1 MSDILDKA
9 KEHFKEIDRKIIDVP
24 EWGIT
29 VYAKPL
35 TLADKRILTRNTKP
49 DDVTLFADVLIL
61 KAEDKEGKK
70 LYSLEDKQTLMRSVD
85 PEVVARVA
93 QDILSVVPVEDWLKK
108 IRSDNDLLN
117 ILHLAK
123 DLNLKLSDIMDMSV
137 NEFNLWCAF
146 YDKLNRDSKLKK

>member
-1 MSDILDKA
+1 MSDILEKA

-35 TLADKRILTRNTKP
+35 TLSDKRRLTRNTKP
-49 DDVTLFADVLIL
+49 DDVTLFADVLIQ

-70 LYSLEDKQTLMRSVD
+70 LYSLESKHTLMHEVD

-93 QDILSVVPVEDWLKK
+93 QDILSVIPVEDWLKK
-108 IRSDNDLLN
+108 NQD
-117 ILHLAK
+117 
-123 DLNLKLSDIMDMSV
+123 
-137 NEFNLWCAF
+137 
-146 YDKLNRDSKLKK
+146 

>member
-1 MSDILDKA
+1 MNDILEKA
-9 KEHFKEIDRKIIDVP
+9 KEHFKAIDRKIIDVP
-24 EWGIT
+24 EWNIT

-35 TLADKRILTRNTKP
+35 TLADKRILTRNIKP

-108 IRSDNDLLN
+108 NQD
-117 ILHLAK
+117 
-123 DLNLKLSDIMDMSV
+123 
-137 NEFNLWCAF
+137 
-146 YDKLNRDSKLKK
+146 

>member
-1 MSDILDKA
+1 MSDILEKA
-9 KEHFKEIDRKIIDVP
+9 KEHFKAIDRKIIDVP

-29 VYAKPL
+29 VYSQPL
-35 TLADKRILTRNTKP
+35 TLADKRKLSRNTSP
-49 DDVTLFADVLIL
+49 DDPTLFANVLIQ

-108 IRSDNDLLN
+108 NQ
-117 ILHLAK
+117 
-123 DLNLKLSDIMDMSV
+123 V
-137 NEFNLWCAF
+137 
-146 YDKLNRDSKLKK
+146 

>member
-9 KEHFKEIDRKIIDVP
+9 KEHFKAIDRKIIDVP
-24 EWGIT
+24 EWKIT
-29 VYAKPL
+29 IYAKPL

-93 QDILSVVPVEDWLKK
+93 QDILSVIPVEDWLKK
-108 IRSDNDLLN
+108 NQD
-117 ILHLAK
+117 
-123 DLNLKLSDIMDMSV
+123 
-137 NEFNLWCAF
+137 
-146 YDKLNRDSKLKK
+146 

>member
-9 KEHFKEIDRKIIDVP
+9 KEHFKAIDRKIIDVH

-93 QDILSVVPVEDWLKK
+93 QDILKVVPVEDWLKK
-108 IRSDNDLLN
+108 NQD
-117 ILHLAK
+117 
-123 DLNLKLSDIMDMSV
+123 
-137 NEFNLWCAF
+137 
-146 YDKLNRDSKLKK
+146 

>member
-1 MSDILDKA
+1 MSDNLEQA
-9 KEHFKEIDRKIIDVP
+9 KEHFKAIDRKIIDVP
-24 EWGIT
+24 EWKIT

-93 QDILSVVPVEDWLKK
+93 QDILSVIPVEDWLKK
-108 IRSDNDLLN
+108 NQD
-117 ILHLAK
+117 
-123 DLNLKLSDIMDMSV
+123 
-137 NEFNLWCAF
+137 
-146 YDKLNRDSKLKK
+146 

>member
-1 MSDILDKA
+1 MSDILEKA
-9 KEHFKEIDRKIIDVP
+9 KEHFKAIDRKIIDVP
-24 EWGIT
+24 EWNIT

-85 PEVVARVA
+85 SLVVERVA
-93 QDILSVVPVEDWLKK
+93 QDILSVLPVEDWLKK
-108 IRSDNDLLN
+108 NQN
-117 ILHLAK
+117 
-123 DLNLKLSDIMDMSV
+123 
-137 NEFNLWCAF
+137 
-146 YDKLNRDSKLKK
+146 

>member
-9 KEHFKEIDRKIIDVP
+9 KEHFKAIDRKIIDVP

-35 TLADKRILTRNTKP
+35 TLADKRILTRNTKA

-108 IRSDNDLLN
+108 NQD
-117 ILHLAK
+117 
-123 DLNLKLSDIMDMSV
+123 
-137 NEFNLWCAF
+137 
-146 YDKLNRDSKLKK
+146 

>member
-1 MSDILDKA
+1 MSDNLEQA
-9 KEHFKEIDRKIIDVP
+9 KEHFKAIDRKIIDVP
-24 EWGIT
+24 EWKIT
-29 VYAKPL
+29 IYAKPL

-49 DDVTLFADVLIL
+49 DDVTLFADVLFL

-108 IRSDNDLLN
+108 NQ
-117 ILHLAK
+117 
-123 DLNLKLSDIMDMSV
+123 V
-137 NEFNLWCAF
+137 
-146 YDKLNRDSKLKK
+146 

>member
-1 MSDILDKA
+1 MSDNLEQA
-9 KEHFKEIDRKIIDVP
+9 KEHFKAIDRKIIDVP
-24 EWGIT
+24 EWKIT

-85 PEVVARVA
+85 SLVVERVA
-93 QDILSVVPVEDWLKK
+93 HDILSVVPVEDWLKK
-108 IRSDNDLLN
+108 NQN
-117 ILHLAK
+117 
-123 DLNLKLSDIMDMSV
+123 
-137 NEFNLWCAF
+137 
-146 YDKLNRDSKLKK
+146 

>member
-1 MSDILDKA
+1 MSDILEKA
-9 KEHFKEIDRKIIDVP
+9 KEHFKAIDRKIIDVP
-24 EWGIT
+24 EWNIT

-70 LYSLEDKQTLMRSVD
+70 LYSLEDKQTLMKSVD

-93 QDILSVVPVEDWLKK
+93 QEILSVIPVEDWLKK
-108 IRSDNDLLN
+108 NQD
-117 ILHLAK
+117 
-123 DLNLKLSDIMDMSV
+123 
-137 NEFNLWCAF
+137 
-146 YDKLNRDSKLKK
+146 

>member
-1 MSDILDKA
+1 MSDILEQA
-9 KEHFKEIDRKIIDVP
+9 KEHFKAIDRKIIDVP

-108 IRSDNDLLN
+108 IRTAHDLLN

-146 YDKLNRDSKLKK
+146 YDKLNRDSKLKR

>member
-1 MSDILDKA
+1 MSDILEQA
-9 KEHFKEIDRKIIDVP
+9 KEHFKAIDRKIIDVP
-24 EWGIT
+24 EWKIT
-29 VYAKPL
+29 IYAKPL

-93 QDILSVVPVEDWLKK
+93 QDILSVIPVEDWLKK
-108 IRSDNDLLN
+108 NQD
-117 ILHLAK
+117 
-123 DLNLKLSDIMDMSV
+123 
-137 NEFNLWCAF
+137 
-146 YDKLNRDSKLKK
+146 

>member
-1 MSDILDKA
+1 MSDNLEQA
-9 KEHFKEIDRKIIDVP
+9 KEHFKAIDRKIIDVP
-24 EWGIT
+24 EWKIT

-108 IRSDNDLLN
+108 NQ
-117 ILHLAK
+117 
-123 DLNLKLSDIMDMSV
+123 V
-137 NEFNLWCAF
+137 
-146 YDKLNRDSKLKK
+146 

>member
-9 KEHFKEIDRKIIDVP
+9 KEHFKAIDRKIIDVP

-108 IRSDNDLLN
+108 NQVCSRPFKYPTSCKRPELETIRYNGY
-117 ILHLAK
+117 
-123 DLNLKLSDIMDMSV
+123 
-137 NEFNLWCAF
+137 E
-146 YDKLNRDSKLKK
+146 SK

>member
-9 KEHFKEIDRKIIDVP
+9 KEHFKAIDRKIIYVP
-24 EWGIT
+24 EWDIT
-29 VYAKPL
+29 VYSKPL

-49 DDVTLFADVLIL
+49 DDVTMFADVLIL

-70 LYSLEDKQTLMRSVD
+70 LYTLEDKPTLMRSVD
-85 PEVVARVA
+85 PEIVARIA
-93 QDILSVVPVEDWLKK
+93 QQILDVIPIEEWEKK
-108 IRSDNDLLN
+108 IRSDKELVN

-123 DLNLKLSDIMDMSV
+123 DLNLQLSQIMNMSV

-146 YDKLNRDSKLKK
+146 YDKLNRDSKLKR

>member
-1 MSDILDKA
+1 MSDILEKA
-9 KEHFKEIDRKIIDVP
+9 KEHFKAIDRKIIDVP
-24 EWGIT
+24 EWDIT

-108 IRSDNDLLN
+108 NQN
-117 ILHLAK
+117 
-123 DLNLKLSDIMDMSV
+123 
-137 NEFNLWCAF
+137 
-146 YDKLNRDSKLKK
+146 

>member
-1 MSDILDKA
+1 MSDNLEQA
-9 KEHFKEIDRKIIDVP
+9 KEHFKAIDRKIIDVP
-24 EWGIT
+24 EWKIT
-29 VYAKPL
+29 IYAKPL

-108 IRSDNDLLN
+108 NQ
-117 ILHLAK
+117 
-123 DLNLKLSDIMDMSV
+123 V
-137 NEFNLWCAF
+137 
-146 YDKLNRDSKLKK
+146 

>member
-1 MSDILDKA
+1 MSDILEKA
-9 KEHFKEIDRKIIDVP
+9 KEHFKAIDRKIIDVP
-24 EWGIT
+24 EWKIT

-108 IRSDNDLLN
+108 NQ
-117 ILHLAK
+117 
-123 DLNLKLSDIMDMSV
+123 V
-137 NEFNLWCAF
+137 
-146 YDKLNRDSKLKK
+146 

>member
-9 KEHFKEIDRKIIDVP
+9 KEHFKAIDRKIIDVP
-24 EWGIT
+24 EWEIT

-85 PEVVARVA
+85 PEVVAIVA

-108 IRSDNDLLN
+108 NQD
-117 ILHLAK
+117 
-123 DLNLKLSDIMDMSV
+123 
-137 NEFNLWCAF
+137 
-146 YDKLNRDSKLKK
+146 

>member
-1 MSDILDKA
+1 MSDILEKA
-9 KEHFKEIDRKIIDVP
+9 KEHFKAIDRKIIDVP

-108 IRSDNDLLN
+108 NQDWPRTFKYPTSCQRPELETIRHNGYECEW
-117 ILHLAK
+117 
-123 DLNLKLSDIMDMSV
+123 V
-137 NEFNLWCAF
+137 
-146 YDKLNRDSKLKK
+146 

>member
-1 MSDILDKA
+1 MSDILEKA

-35 TLADKRILTRNTKP
+35 TLADKRRLTRNTKP
-49 DDVTLFADVLIL
+49 EDVTLFADVLIL

-70 LYSLEDKQTLMRSVD
+70 LYSLESKHTLMHEVD

-93 QDILSVVPVEDWLKK
+93 QDILSVIPVEDWLKK
-108 IRSDNDLLN
+108 NQD
-117 ILHLAK
+117 
-123 DLNLKLSDIMDMSV
+123 
-137 NEFNLWCAF
+137 W
-146 YDKLNRDSKLKK
+146 

>member
-9 KEHFKEIDRKIIDVP
+9 KEHFQAIDRKIIYVP
-24 EWGIT
+24 EWDQTI
-29 VYAKPL
+29 YSKPL

-49 DDVTLFADVLIL
+49 DDVTMFADVLIL

-70 LYSLEDKQTLMRSVD
+70 LYTLEDKQTLMRSVD
-85 PEVVARVA
+85 PEIVARIA
-93 QDILSVVPVEDWLKK
+93 QQILDVIPIEEWEKK
-108 IRSDNDLLN
+108 ISKDQELVN

-123 DLNLKLSDIMDMSV
+123 DLNLKLSDIMSMSV

-146 YDKLNRDSKLKK
+146 YNKLNKDIKLKR

>member
-1 MSDILDKA
+1 MSDILEQA
-9 KEHFKEIDRKIIDVP
+9 KEHFKAIDRKIIDVP
-24 EWGIT
+24 EWKIT
-29 VYAKPL
+29 IYAKPL

-108 IRSDNDLLN
+108 NQN
-117 ILHLAK
+117 
-123 DLNLKLSDIMDMSV
+123 
-137 NEFNLWCAF
+137 
-146 YDKLNRDSKLKK
+146 

>member
-9 KEHFKEIDRKIIDVP
+9 KEHFKAIDRKIIYVP
-24 EWGIT
+24 EWDQT
-29 VYAKPL
+29 VYSKPL

-108 IRSDNDLLN
+108 NQN
-117 ILHLAK
+117 
-123 DLNLKLSDIMDMSV
+123 
-137 NEFNLWCAF
+137 
-146 YDKLNRDSKLKK
+146 

>member
-1 MSDILDKA
+1 MSDILEKA
-9 KEHFKEIDRKIIDVP
+9 KEHFKAIDRKIIDVP
-24 EWGIT
+24 EWEIT

-108 IRSDNDLLN
+108 NQN
-117 ILHLAK
+117 
-123 DLNLKLSDIMDMSV
+123 
-137 NEFNLWCAF
+137 
-146 YDKLNRDSKLKK
+146 